1 MGLQRDARGA
11 QVPPAGAGVR
21 PTFGSRLSGI
31 EGMRALAAGSIVV
44 YHTWLY
50 APPGSGSTVLGRR
63 VDMVM
68 PNLAFGVALFF
79 TLSGFLL
86 YRPFAASIIR
96 EERLPDVRRYLRN
109 RALRILPAYWVIL
122 ALCAVVLGSMLYRD
136 PTGGLA
142 NGSVLDPWLLSTTAL
157 FVQNFDAGTVGS
169 GIGPAWSLA
178 VEVVFYLALPFI
190 ALLGVALARRRSTR
204 RGRCWAALAPAA
216 LVLLVGLTGKAT
228 AAYLVPPPAPY
239 DGWGANLHSVVER
252 SFWGHADLFTFGMAL
267 AVARVNSEDGLL
279 RLPRWWRR
287 AAAAGFLGVCVF
299 IALYGEGQL
308 SYSLHNTVVA
318 AACAL
323 LLALVVLPPAAG
335 RRSPLVRVLEWRP
348 LVAAGVVSYSIFLWH
363 EPLIRSLDDRGLTL
377 AGRSGF
383 VFNLALVGA
392 VTGVAAAL
400 TYRFVEAPALR
411 AKFARRG
418 RPAPPA
424 VPASQVP
431 GSALRRVPSDAPS
444 SPAPLAPTRTP

>member
-1 MGLQRDARGA
+1 MGRQCATRG

-31 EGMRALAAGSIVV
+31 EGLRALAAGSIVV

-50 APPGSGSTVLGRR
+50 APPGSGSALLGRR
-63 VDMVM
+63 LDMLM

-96 EERLPDVRRYLRN
+96 DDRLPDVRRYLRN
-109 RALRILPAYWVIL
+109 RALRILPAYWMIL
-122 ALCAVVLGSMLYRD
+122 VLCAVVLGSMLYRD
-136 PTGGLA
+136 PMGGLA
-142 NGSVLDPWLLSTTAL
+142 NGRVLDPWLVSTTAL
-157 FVQNFDAGTVGS
+157 FVQNFDPGTVGS

-178 VEVVFYLALPFI
+178 VEVVFYLTLPFI

-204 RGRCWAALAPAA
+204 RGRCLAALAPAA
-216 LVLLVGLTGKAT
+216 LVLCVGLTGKAA

-239 DGWGANLHSVVER
+239 DGWGANWHSVVER

-287 AAAAGFLGVCVF
+287 AAAAGFLGVSVF
-299 IALYGEGQL
+299 VALYGEGQL
-308 SYSLHNTVVA
+308 SYSLHNTVAA

-323 LLALVVLPPAAG
+323 LLALVVLPPAG
-335 RRSPLVRVLEWRP
+335 IRRSPLVRVLEWRP

-363 EPLIRSLDDRGLTL
+363 EPLIRWLDDRGLTL

-383 VFNLALVGA
+383 VVNLALVGV
-392 VTGVAAAL
+392 VTGVAATL

-411 AKFARRG
+411 AKLARRG
-418 RPAPPA
+418 RLASPA
-424 VPASQVP
+424 VAAPEVLGP
-431 GSALRRVPSDAPS
+431 ALRRASSDGPAS
-444 SPAPLAPTRTP
+444 RAPLAPPKTP